1 MEFLFVSSSTT
12 KFYLYDEKVGHL
24 PVIRP
29 GQYFEYMSFTDL
41 ATTHGQMSGKFYMAH
56 VPAGTP
62 SAKTGDHVEALK
74 LDDNKFQVKVGPFP
88 LVVDTDK

>member
-62 SAKTGDHVEALK
+62 SAKTGDHVKALK

-88 LVVDTDK
+88 LVVENE

>member
-1 MEFLFVSSSTT
+1 M
-12 KFYLYDEKVGHL
+12 
-24 PVIRP
+24 
-29 GQYFEYMSFTDL
+29 

-88 LVVDTDK
+88 LVVDTNE